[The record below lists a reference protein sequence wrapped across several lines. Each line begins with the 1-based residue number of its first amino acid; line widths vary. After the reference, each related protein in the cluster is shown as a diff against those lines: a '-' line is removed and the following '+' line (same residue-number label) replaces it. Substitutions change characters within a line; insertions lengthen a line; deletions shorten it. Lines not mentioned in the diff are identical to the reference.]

1 MKNAAGLGNIVI
13 EPRSKAQRDI
23 GNLGYSL
30 DDVIACLSS
39 LQEHEFNDCSTVTL
53 SARQGRSKEVSADS
67 YVTKFTGPTGVTD
80 KLYLKFRVSATWLTI
95 HSFHLSTK

>member
-1 MKNAAGLGNIVI
+1 MKNAARLGNIVI

-23 GNLGYSL
+23 ANLEYSL

-53 SARQGRSKEVSADS
+53 SARQGRLIEVAADS
-67 YVTKFTGPTGVTD
+67 YVTEFTGPTGAID
-80 KLYLKFRVSATWLTI
+80 KLYVKFRVAATWLTI